1 MRATEES
8 SDVERPQARRKVS
21 DVAAEQLELRITSG
35 ELPVGTKLEAE
46 AALAKSFGVGRSSM
60 REAVRTLSAAGYL
73 RSAHGS
79 GVFVVSDRP
88 VNAAVNDRTLSG
100 GYTMTDLLEARES
113 IEARSAELA
122 ASRISDHHREVIQ
135 SILAA
140 AAPREVS
147 QQVFVML
154 DAQFHRQIAE
164 ASSNPLL
171 LDIWESIAPQFKQYS
186 FKVIDLPGRQRRAH
200 LDHCAIAEA
209 VFAGDSEK
217 AGRLAREH
225 VEAVRQELRALDN
238 TVAVQFKSAG

>member
-1 MRATEES
+1 METAEGPTR
-8 SDVERPQARRKVS
+8 SDLPRTRRKVS
-21 DVAAEQLELRITSG
+21 DVAAEQLELKIRSG
-35 ELPVGTKLEAE
+35 EYPVGTKLAAE
-46 AALAKSFGVGRSSM
+46 PALAKIFGVGRSSM

-88 VNAAVNDRTLSG
+88 VNTAVNDRTLSG

-113 IEARSAELA
+113 IEARCAELA
-122 ASRISDHHREVIQ
+122 AARMSDHHREVIQ

-147 QQVFVML
+147 QQVFVTL

-171 LDIWESIAPQFKQYS
+171 LDIWDSIAPQFTQYS
-186 FKVIDLPGRQRRAH
+186 FKVIDIPGRQRRAH
-200 LDHCAIAEA
+200 LDHCDIAEA
-209 VFAGDSEK
+209 VFAGDSER
-217 AGRLAREH
+217 AARLAREH
-225 VEAVRQELRALDN
+225 VDAVRQELRALDAA
-238 TVAVQFKSAG
+238 VAVQLKGAP